1 MLDEDLEPLQTERS
15 QLIQFQSLSFDLN
28 FSRTVPN
35 LVLNSNALKQY
46 SGFLKFLSTMD
57 ENKLLDSS
65 TLTGNV
71 VFADDQFV
79 NIQNVKRHF
88 KDLGI
93 SDKLITCS
101 DGQYVLEYFDELL
114 STYEQEEGTR
124 DNSNNNP
131 K

>member
-1 MLDEDLEPLQTERS
+1 
-15 QLIQFQSLSFDLN
+15 
-28 FSRTVPN
+28 
-35 LVLNSNALKQY
+35 
-46 SGFLKFLSTMD
+46 MD
-57 ENKLLDSS
+57 ENKLLDGS